1 MIRRQPRSTRTD
13 PLFPYTTL
21 FRSQLYHAPACEIAQ
36 YLVDPGAR
44 GTDRHRQLLL
54 TDMVQRRHRPRI
66 LAIGPSTEIAETRGD
81 SLDERQAHAFDDELS
96 QLSLRRQFGRQQQA
110 VCGDVAL
117 EATRSEEHTSELRS
131 LMRISY

>member
-1 MIRRQPRSTRTD
+1 
-13 PLFPYTTL
+13 
-21 FRSQLYHAPACEIAQ
+21 
-36 YLVDPGAR
+36 
-44 GTDRHRQLLL
+44 
-54 TDMVQRRHRPRI
+54 MVQRRHRPRI

-117 EATRSEEHTSELRS
+117 EDTRHVGRS
-131 LMRISY
+131 QRQGPGAKIGRASCRERVCQYVWISVVAVSLKKK